1 MLKSI
6 THSSFIYYD
15 NKLKW
20 KNCEKSF
27 TRIKLCQNSAY
38 KVCEALSL
46 FSTVVTPQISGV
58 VEIYLGC
65 NKAEVY
71 CVNFFLIHKQ
81 FL

>member
-6 THSSFIYYD
+6 IQWSFIYYD
-15 NKLKW
+15 N

-71 CVNFFLIHKQ
+71 CVNFF
-81 FL
+81 

>member
-38 KVCEALSL
+38 KVCEVLSL

>member
-46 FSTVVTPQISGV
+46 FSTVVTPQISGQKSTLV
-58 VEIYLGC
+58 VTKLRFIALI
-65 NKAEVY
+65 
-71 CVNFFLIHKQ
+71 FFNS
-81 FL
+81 

>member
-46 FSTVVTPQISGV
+46 FSTVVAPQISGV

-71 CVNFFLIHKQ
+71 CVNFF
-81 FL
+81 